1 MSLGLTAFLWG
12 LGSALSL
19 PLGALFGLYWRP
31 KRIINASF
39 MAFGAGALIF
49 ALTIELFG
57 HVPHYVEEHGMGV
70 LVAAVIGAIS
80 GGLLFDVTNQLLNNR
95 GAFLRKIGSARKYVA
110 KLKLMRAKRL
120 TEELCN
126 VKILSSLEP
135 EHIAQLIQRVR
146 KESFSKG
153 DVVFCQG
160 DDANEMYFIVSGMV
174 EILHHDAG
182 EAQKEAVDKRL
193 AVLEKG
199 DIFGELGI
207 LLDKPR
213 TADAVAVSD
222 VRVYKITKSD
232 FDEILR
238 GSPEL
243 QKSIRELA
251 DSRLDDLNVKSL
263 EFHNEV
269 LKDETIRQ
277 FEMLTPE
284 VTAKEIQEEGK
295 AVAPHVGGVAL
306 AIWLGILIDGIP
318 ESLIIG
324 LLAISPAGMS
334 LAFIAGV
341 FLANFPEAMSSAVS
355 MQNSGMK
362 FKKIMLM
369 WGSICVIT
377 GVGAWIGAVGFPH
390 EPTGG
395 LYYFMIGIEGMAAGA
410 MLTMIA
416 ETMLPEAYEQG
427 GAIVGFS
434 TLCGFLTALFVK
446 VI

>member
-1 MSLGLTAFLWG
+1 M
-12 LGSALSL
+12 
-19 PLGALFGLYWRP
+19 
-31 KRIINASF
+31 
-39 MAFGAGALIF
+39 
-49 ALTIELFG
+49 
-57 HVPHYVEEHGMGV
+57 
-70 LVAAVIGAIS
+70 
-80 GGLLFDVTNQLLNNR
+80 FDVTNQLLNNR

-110 KLKLMRAKRL
+110 KLKLMRAKKL

-153 DVVFCQG
+153 DVVFRQG

-306 AIWLGILIDGIP
+306 AIWFGIL
-318 ESLIIG
+318 
-324 LLAISPAGMS
+324 
-334 LAFIAGV
+334 
-341 FLANFPEAMSSAVS
+341 
-355 MQNSGMK
+355 
-362 FKKIMLM
+362 
-369 WGSICVIT
+369 
-377 GVGAWIGAVGFPH
+377 H
-390 EPTGG
+390 
-395 LYYFMIGIEGMAAGA
+395 
-410 MLTMIA
+410 
-416 ETMLPEAYEQG
+416 
-427 GAIVGFS
+427 
-434 TLCGFLTALFVK
+434 
-446 VI
+446 